1 MVKALG
7 KNGLAISD
15 HDRLKRMPRGFEAVT
30 EPDLADAIRNRHF
43 AVRIEIDPDSIT
55 EPDLLDRL
63 VDFTERTRSLIDWGR
78 RVEGSLPATPD
89 RPSS

>member
-1 MVKALG
+1 MGGV
-7 KNGLAISD
+7 
-15 HDRLKRMPRGFEAVT
+15 
-30 EPDLADAIRNRHF
+30 
-43 AVRIEIDPDSIT
+43 VRIEIDPDSIT